1 MKLKLVSLKQIADK
15 LKQNPVMSDL
25 TWEFIVT
32 HAVECLA
39 IVGTPAIYVN
49 KTVDI
54 EVKDFRA
61 LLPIDLMGIDGVA
74 RAYQGTIVPMRTSED
89 ILHENYAGLK
99 GVPDVNSGFTYTT
112 SHSALFTNFES
123 GNVLVSYKTLAT
135 DEECFPLIPGQ
146 PELVRAVES
155 YIRYKWYDLLNDL
168 DQMSAQKLNK
178 VETEYAWNVGQAQSA
193 LKMPNI
199 DEMEALVNSIT
210 QILPDRKQHHSR
222 FQYLGAMEHMKIQY
236 SS

>member
-15 LKQNPVMSDL
+15 LKQNPVMSDMG
-25 TWEFIVT
+25 WEFIVT
-32 HAVECLA
+32 HAVECLS

-49 KTVDI
+49 KTVDV

-61 LLPIDLMGIDGVA
+61 LLPVDLMGLESVLKVENNNL
-74 RAYQGTIVPMRTSED
+74 VPMSTSED
-89 ILHENYAGLK
+89 VLHDSYAGLK
-99 GVPDVNSGFTYTT
+99 NLASTTGGFTYTT

-123 GNVLVSYKTLAT
+123 GVIVIAYKTLAT

-155 YIRYKWYDLLNDL
+155 YIRYKWYDMLNDL

-193 LKMPNI
+193 LKMPNV

-210 QILPDRKQHHSR
+210 QILPERKQHGQR
-222 FQYLGAMEHMKIQY
+222 FQYLGAMEQLKIQVPY
-236 SS
+236 